1 MRKVR
6 KMKVWRIW
14 SGEFSLPCPECGEEV
29 RKEKLRWLVERILLD
44 ANPGMLEEMRA
55 GRKGEEEYFSWLV
68 GLYTGEISLFCPVCT
83 AGVPEDLVRYIIDR
97 ILVGSNPELLVRVKA
112 KWKAEEGE
120 SVLENLYFGRE
131 YALSCDHC
139 FRPIEGEVIRHLV
152 EQILEEANPGLL
164 EELRTGWKAERNR
177 RR

>member
-6 KMKVWRIW
+6 KMKVWRMW
-14 SGEFSLPCPECGEEV
+14 SGEFSFPCPECGKEV
-29 RKEKLRWLVERILLD
+29 GKEKLRWLVERILLD

-55 GRKGEEEYFSWLV
+55 GRKGEEYFSWLV
-68 GLYTGEISLFCPVCT
+68 GLYTGKISLFCPVCT
-83 AGVPEDLVRYIIDR
+83 AGLSDDLVRYLIDR

-112 KWKAEEGE
+112 KWKAEEGK

-131 YALSCDHC
+131 YTLSCDHC
-139 FRPIEGEVIRHLV
+139 FREIGGEAIRHLV

-164 EELRTGWKAERNR
+164 EELRR
-177 RR
+177 RLK